1 MIALS
6 YWHQC
11 NPMGFD
17 DSAIV
22 RNISA
27 VKAQIAHAAESAGRN
42 ADAVQ
47 LIAVS
52 KTQAWPAVAA
62 ALSAGQHHFGE
73 NTVQDALKKIPAA
86 QTTPAQW
93 HFIGHLQSNKAAIA
107 AQHFDWVHSLD
118 SVALANKLARAR
130 DASAAPVN
138 VLIEV
143 NVTSDPNKHGVH
155 PATLP
160 VLIENILDARLPQLR
175 LRGLMTIGPQD
186 AAETELRHCFA
197 QLRELRNAQ
206 AARFGLA
213 EFTELSM
220 GMSGDFIPAIQEGA
234 TFVRIGTAIF
244 GARSPKAG

>member
-11 NPMGFD
+11 LPMGLD
-17 DSAIV
+17 DSAIA

-42 ADAVQ
+42 SDAVQ

-52 KTQAWPAVAA
+52 KTQPWPAVAA
-62 ALSAGQHHFGE
+62 ALAVGQHHFGE

-86 QTTPAQW
+86 QATAAQW
-93 HFIGHLQSNKAAIA
+93 HFIGHLQSNKARAA
-107 AQHFDWVHSLD
+107 AQHFGWVHSLD
-118 SVALANKLARAR
+118 SVALASKLARAR
-130 DASAAPVN
+130 EPSAAPLN

-143 NVTSDPNKHGVH
+143 NVTNDPNKHGVH

-160 VLIENILDARLPQLR
+160 VMIENILDARLPQLR
-175 LRGLMTIGPQD
+175 LRGLMAIGPQTTD
-186 AAETELRHCFA
+186 EKELRSCFA
-197 QLRELRNAQ
+197 QLRNLRDAQ

-220 GMSGDFIPAIQEGA
+220 GMSGDFVPAIQEGA

-244 GARSPKAG
+244 GTRLVKA